1 MMPMLIDAGK
11 RLLIDAQFLID
22 AGERVSRD
30 SVVQDDCVT
39 RDDGF
44 WHALYAVAFDL
55 DEHCGMSLV
64 SNAAKPSPSESSNVT
79 RYAQA
84 FRAARQSGRECRGE
98 VDDADVD

>member
-1 MMPMLIDAGK
+1 MMMPMLIDAGK

-55 DEHCGMSLV
+55 DEHCGMSLA
-64 SNAAKPSPSESSNVT
+64 SNEAKPPPRDNQDENVAA
-79 RYAQA
+79 RLMMPMLIDAGE
-84 FRAARQSGRECRGE
+84 RCLPAARQSG
-98 VDDADVD
+98 

>member
-22 AGERVSRD
+22 AGERVPRD

-44 WHALYAVAFDL
+44 GHALYAVAFDL
-55 DEHCGMSLV
+55 DEHCGMSLA
-64 SNAAKPSPSESSNVT
+64 SNEAKPPPRDNQDENVAA
-79 RYAQA
+79 RLMMPMLIDAGE
-84 FRAARQSGRECRGE
+84 RCLPAARQSG
-98 VDDADVD
+98 